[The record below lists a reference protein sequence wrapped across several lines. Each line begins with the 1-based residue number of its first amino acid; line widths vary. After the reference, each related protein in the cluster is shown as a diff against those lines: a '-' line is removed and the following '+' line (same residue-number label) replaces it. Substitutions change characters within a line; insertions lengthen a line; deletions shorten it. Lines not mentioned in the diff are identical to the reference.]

1 MTSEAAQAGSRV
13 YTKSTLSI
21 YDISVL
27 WFSNLF
33 VWKCP
38 TPLILDFYNRYISDN
53 HLDVG
58 VGTGYFLDKCRFPS
72 ATPQVTLVDLNASSL
87 QKAAERIGRYR
98 PTVHLADILQP
109 LPITSTFDSI
119 GLSYLLHCLPGT
131 MLSKEKVFQNLK
143 PVLNSGGVIFG
154 TTILGKDAPHGFLAK
169 RFLKIYNRSKIFTN
183 TEDSY
188 ADLETILARNFQ
200 EHSLHTVGCVAFF
213 VGQA

>member
-1 MTSEAAQAGSRV
+1 MTNEAALAGSRV

-38 TPLILDFYNRYISDN
+38 SPLILDFYNKYISAN

-58 VGTGYFLDKCRFPS
+58 VGTGYFLDKCQFPS
-72 ATPQVTLVDLNASSL
+72 STPQIALIDLNSLSL
-87 QKAAERIGRYR
+87 QKAAERISRYH
-98 PTVHLADILQP
+98 PSTHQADILQP
-109 LPITSTFDSI
+109 LEITSTFDSI
-119 GLSYLLHCLPGT
+119 GLNYLFHCLPGT

-143 PVLNSGGVIFG
+143 PVLNSGGVVFG
-154 TTILGKDAPHGFLAK
+154 TTILGKDVPHGFLAK
-169 RFLKIYNRSKIFTN
+169 RFLKVYNQRRIFTN
-183 TEDSY
+183 TNDSY
-188 ADLETILARNFQ
+188 EDLKAILAHNFQ
-200 EHSLHTVGCVAFF
+200 EYSLHLVGCVAFF